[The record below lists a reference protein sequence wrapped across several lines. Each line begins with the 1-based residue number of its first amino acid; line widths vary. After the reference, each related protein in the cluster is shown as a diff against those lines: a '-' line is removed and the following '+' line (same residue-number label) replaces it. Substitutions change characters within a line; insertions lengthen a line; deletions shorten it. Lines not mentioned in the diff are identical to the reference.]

1 MEGVGVRGGG
11 DELRLQEPLR
21 KKIVF
26 RTKQDFF
33 RNFLGLNFFG
43 TAILLIGKFT
53 GP

>member
-26 RTKQDFF
+26 RTKQDFL
-33 RNFLGLNFFG
+33 RNFLALNFFG
-43 TAILLIGKFT
+43 TAILLFRKFT

>member
-1 MEGVGVRGGG
+1 MEGVGVRGVG

-33 RNFLGLNFFG
+33 RIF
-43 TAILLIGKFT
+43 
-53 GP
+53 

>member
-26 RTKQDFF
+26 QTKQDFF
-33 RNFLGLNFFG
+33 RHFLALNFFG
-43 TAILLIGKFT
+43 TAILLFRKFT

>member
-33 RNFLGLNFFG
+33 SNFLGLNFFG
-43 TAILLIGKFT
+43 TAILLFRKFT

>member
-1 MEGVGVRGGG
+1 MEGVGVREGG
-11 DELRLQEPLR
+11 DELRLLEPLR

-33 RNFLGLNFFG
+33 RNFFG
-43 TAILLIGKFT
+43 TAILLFRKFT